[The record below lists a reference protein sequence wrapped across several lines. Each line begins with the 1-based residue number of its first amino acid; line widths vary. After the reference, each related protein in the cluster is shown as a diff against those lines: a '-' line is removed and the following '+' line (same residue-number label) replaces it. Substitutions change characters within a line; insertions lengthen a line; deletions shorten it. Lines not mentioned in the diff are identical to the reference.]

1 MKLKTLLA
9 TSVLMSAQAMATQT
23 FVKPLDD
30 GMDQAI
36 LESFNDAIS
45 SSAIDEVN
53 GIGLDKIK
61 NAIATLRI
69 NNNQF
74 EITFDDNK
82 LKSLLSANGI
92 AQWSGLSDPVLVW
105 LAHVSEEGTN
115 VVTGDGVDPFAVALN
130 EASNKNSYDLMFPV
144 MDLDD
149 VQNVNAQTILSHSDK
164 ILATASKRYNAKY
177 FVAGAIEGSDDSY
190 AVKWNA
196 YDEAGKA
203 LGSGQCSGTLADTTS
218 QMSREVAKVLMQ
230 NIDPQAN
237 QSQTSAD
244 EVQDLTQTSTGGEIY
259 LGPTKGGVIVQLN
272 GVDNVADYP
281 RIKRILI
288 TYGYEADIEVL
299 GYNNDGVIFM
309 IPTGSNPAILDG
321 TLAHAGEFTKVADW
335 TYNFNKSNGVVSAG
349 NSIGTVERSNSQRV
363 TSNLNGYGGKAYTT
377 HKVDKT
383 VEVTTKKVMPKK
395 NSIELT
401 DDSGAEVID
410 GHGVEVTP

>member
-130 EASNKNSYDLMFPV
+130 EASNKNAKN
-144 MDLDD
+144 
-149 VQNVNAQTILSHSDK
+149 NVN
-164 ILATASKRYNAKY
+164 
-177 FVAGAIEGSDDSY
+177 GAL
-190 AVKWNA
+190 
-196 YDEAGKA
+196 DE
-203 LGSGQCSGTLADTTS
+203 
-218 QMSREVAKVLMQ
+218 
-230 NIDPQAN
+230 
-237 QSQTSAD
+237 D
-244 EVQDLTQTSTGGEIY
+244 EVLEDNEAEI
-259 LGPTKGGVIVQLN
+259 I
-272 GVDNVADYP
+272 
-281 RIKRILI
+281 
-288 TYGYEADIEVL
+288 
-299 GYNNDGVIFM
+299 NNINM
-309 IPTGSNPAILDG
+309 
-321 TLAHAGEFTKVADW
+321 LA
-335 TYNFNKSNGVVSAG
+335 
-349 NSIGTVERSNSQRV
+349 
-363 TSNLNGYGGKAYTT
+363 
-377 HKVDKT
+377 
-383 VEVTTKKVMPKK
+383 
-395 NSIELT
+395 
-401 DDSGAEVID
+401 
-410 GHGVEVTP
+410 

>member
-1 MKLKTLLA
+1 
-9 TSVLMSAQAMATQT
+9 
-23 FVKPLDD
+23 
-30 GMDQAI
+30 
-36 LESFNDAIS
+36 
-45 SSAIDEVN
+45 
-53 GIGLDKIK
+53 
-61 NAIATLRI
+61 
-69 NNNQF
+69 
-74 EITFDDNK
+74 
-82 LKSLLSANGI
+82 
-92 AQWSGLSDPVLVW
+92 
-105 LAHVSEEGTN
+105 
-115 VVTGDGVDPFAVALN
+115 
-130 EASNKNSYDLMFPV
+130 MFPV

-410 GHGVEVTP
+410 GRGVEVTP